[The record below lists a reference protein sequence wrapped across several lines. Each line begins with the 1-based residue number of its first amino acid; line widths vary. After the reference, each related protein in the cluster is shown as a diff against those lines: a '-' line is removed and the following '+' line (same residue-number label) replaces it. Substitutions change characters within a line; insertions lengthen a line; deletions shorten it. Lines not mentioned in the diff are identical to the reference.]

1 MDVVWNTYGATLRYV
16 PHSKYIKKS
25 NPTHTHHILHTTKEQ
40 MTKRAAEKQIIKD
53 GPNDDDDDGDVEQ
66 QSAQDTVDLS
76 QRK

>member
-1 MDVVWNTYGATLRYV
+1 MYLTRNILKNQI
-16 PHSKYIKKS
+16 PHIIHS
-25 NPTHTHHILHTTKEQ
+25 HTHHILHTTKEQ